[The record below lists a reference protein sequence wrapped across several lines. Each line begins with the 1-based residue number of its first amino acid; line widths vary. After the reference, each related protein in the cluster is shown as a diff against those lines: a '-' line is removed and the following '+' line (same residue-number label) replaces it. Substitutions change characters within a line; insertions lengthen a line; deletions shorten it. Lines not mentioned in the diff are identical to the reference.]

1 MIPPPVWTSEE
12 LERDRVL
19 AEEAFRTERMQEP
32 LEQYLNA
39 FDESQGVVEELLE
52 TSVDLTQLDSV
63 ALEVLCD
70 KRLALAF
77 RYLAGPMISADD
89 LKTLAE
95 AVLTPKRLKADPEMV
110 ARIVD
115 VVLTGLDR
123 RRFAWI
129 SERREP
135 TEQER
140 AAAVLATA
148 SLIANN
154 RTSNVRRNEG
164 KENQERA
171 VAERLTAAGLA
182 LVDRREITTTL
193 RQAPDP
199 GEFCLESKL
208 GTRKADLIVT
218 AWDGRVVPIECKV
231 SNSATNSVKRL
242 NNDAAVKA
250 TSWRKDFGETQVVP
264 VAVLSGVYKLHNL
277 TDAQSRGLTLVW
289 AHNLE
294 PLIEWLLSTRS

>member
-1 MIPPPVWTSEE
+1 
-12 LERDRVL
+12 
-19 AEEAFRTERMQEP
+19 
-32 LEQYLNA
+32 
-39 FDESQGVVEELLE
+39 
-52 TSVDLTQLDSV
+52 VDLSQLDLV
-63 ALEVLCD
+63 ALEVLSD

-115 VVLTGLDR
+115 VVRTGLDR

-135 TEQER
+135 TEHER
-140 AAAVLATA
+140 AAAILATA

-154 RTSNVRRNEG
+154 RTNTDRRSEG
-164 KENQERA
+164 KNNQERA
-171 VAERLTAAGLA
+171 VAERLTAAGLT
-182 LVDRREITTTL
+182 LVDRREITTL
-193 RQAPDP
+193 RQAPDL
-199 GEFCLESKL
+199 GEFCPESRL
-208 GTRKADLIVT
+208 GTRKADLTVT

-250 TSWRKDFGETQVVP
+250 TSWKKDFGATQVVP
-264 VAVLSGVYKLHNL
+264 IAVLSGVYKLHNL
-277 TDAQSRGLTLVW
+277 TDAQSRGLTLIW
-289 AHNLE
+289 AHNLD
-294 PLIEWLLSTRS
+294 PLVEWLLATRA

>member
-1 MIPPPVWTSEE
+1 MIPPPAWTSEE
-12 LERDRVL
+12 LAQDRL
-19 AEEAFRTERMQEP
+19 IAEEAFRTERMQEP

-39 FDESQGVVEELLE
+39 FDEFQGVVEELLE

-63 ALEVLCD
+63 ALEILSN

-95 AVLTPKRLKADPEMV
+95 AVLTPKRLKVDPEMV

-115 VVLTGLDR
+115 VVLAGLDR

-154 RTSNVRRNEG
+154 RTSTVRRNEG
-164 KENQERA
+164 KDNQEKT
-171 VAERLTAAGLA
+171 VAERLTAAGLV
-182 LVDRREITTTL
+182 LVNRRKMSSL
-193 RQAPDP
+193 RQAPNP
-199 GEFCLESKL
+199 GEFCLESEL
-208 GTRKADLIVT
+208 GTNKADLVAT
-218 AWDGRVVPIECKV
+218 AWDNRVVLIECKV
-231 SNSATNSVKRL
+231 SNSATNSIKRL
-242 NNDAAVKA
+242 NDVTNKA
-250 TSWRKDFGETQVVP
+250 TAWKTAHGEAEVVP
-264 VAVLSGVYKLHNL
+264 VAVLSGVYKTRRLME
-277 TDAQSRGLTLVW
+277 AQSRGLTLIW

-294 PLIEWLLSTRS
+294 PLIEWLLGTRS